1 MRNILK
7 DYKEEKRK
15 FAEQLS
21 IAKAANKKMFSV
33 IEDYQKYIERERE
46 KIYVSRWIQR
56 RRRVLLRW
64 IL

>member
-21 IAKAANKKMFSV
+21 IAKAANKKMFEV

-46 KIYVSRWIQR
+46 KIYVSR
-56 RRRVLLRW
+56 
-64 IL
+64 